1 MIVKGEFELQDLAAN
16 HFNLALGYK
25 RKFETEMANANGL
38 KEIVVNIQNF
48 MIVNFMW
55 HECHYRFYILDKTA
69 NELLSLRETEQA
81 VNWRLN
87 WTLR

>member
-48 MIVNFMW
+48 MIVNFM
-55 HECHYRFYILDKTA
+55 
-69 NELLSLRETEQA
+69 
-81 VNWRLN
+81 
-87 WTLR
+87 